1 MQLTTVCS
9 FQRLLTTVRLFP
21 NGSWDKMPLLQN
33 MVESYPAISEKA
45 VGKEV
50 KSDLK
55 KAEYSAPISIE
66 EKVATNDDKE
76 HLILLKDLQERQM
89 MKSRRLRQ

>member
-1 MQLTTVCS
+1 
-9 FQRLLTTVRLFP
+9 
-21 NGSWDKMPLLQN
+21 

-45 VGKEV
+45 VGKAVEKDGEKNKEV